1 MSSIKISKLLILVT
15 IWLRKMTNLDE
26 YAKKELSKGFSRK
39 EVRETLLKAG
49 WPSQKV
55 DEALKNSSGFEFP
68 QHLLP
73 TPKFMAGIA
82 LILIVII
89 VIGTILYNTVYA
101 EQRIV
106 DKCSELKHPKLVYNC
121 LNKAG
126 LIQKYLVV
134 NKEPKQTQTDATAN
148 A

>member
-1 MSSIKISKLLILVT
+1 
-15 IWLRKMTNLDE
+15 MTNLDE
-26 YAKKELSKGFSRK
+26 YAKKELSKGFSKK
-39 EVRETLLKAG
+39 EVKETLLKAG

-101 EQRIV
+101 EQRTI
-106 DKCSELKHPKLVYNC
+106 DKCKELKKTILIYNC
-121 LNKAG
+121 LSKAG
-126 LIQKYLVV
+126 IIDKYAIAHDTDV
-134 NKEPKQTQTDATAN
+134 EPVQTDTTAN
-148 A
+148 V